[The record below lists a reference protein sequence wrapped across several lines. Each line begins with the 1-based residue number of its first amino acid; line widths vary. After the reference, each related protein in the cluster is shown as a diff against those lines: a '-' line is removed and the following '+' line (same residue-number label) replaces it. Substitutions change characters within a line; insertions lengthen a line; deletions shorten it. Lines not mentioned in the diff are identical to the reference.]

1 MIFFSDHLSA
11 FSVNMPF
18 NYSSINGTDK
28 LTFSNTIYQQGHD
41 FDKSTGT
48 FTCSIP
54 GTYHFSV
61 TLVKQRSGSRVDRVF
76 CELFKGTSSMIL
88 IKVDPTDDDTDKG
101 SASISQSVV
110 LHLDKGD
117 QVYLSRCLDP
127 AVYME
132 YWSSFTGFL
141 LYPAN

>member
-1 MIFFSDHLSA
+1 MSA
-11 FSVNMPF
+11 FSVENPF
-18 NYSSINGTDK
+18 NYSKINGTAK

-61 TLVKQRSGSRVDRVF
+61 TLVKKRSSSRVDQVF
-76 CELFKGTSSMIL
+76 CQLFKGTSAL
-88 IKVDPTDDDTDKG
+88 INIQVDPTDDDSDKG
-101 SASISQSVV
+101 STSISESIV

-117 QVYLSRCLDP
+117 HVYLSLCSNP
-127 AVYME
+127 TTSME
-132 YWSSFTGFL
+132 YWSSFNGFL